1 MEEGQAPLDE
11 STFSRHIIPMASSND
26 VYAQL
31 QHFLRELYQIL
42 EAAIALAV
50 EDCNGRARPV
60 DDSFIAAYVRD
71 ETKGRLR
78 ELQGTPLACE
88 VKALNN
94 GGVQVIYNGYA
105 LRVRK
110 EKDGGLPLGQSEALR
125 LYYEQYSLELV
136 WPNDE
141 EPATSADL
149 NLVVLWD
156 FDRATGSLS
165 GVDLVLPHQWR
176 LAIPHPATAI
186 LPGTTEVD
194 YDDIDIDF
202 AADDDIALEDHN
214 GEEEEDGEE
223 EAAE

>member
-1 MEEGQAPLDE
+1 
-11 STFSRHIIPMASSND
+11 MASSD
-26 VYAQL
+26 EVYAQL
-31 QHFLRELYQIL
+31 QNFLRELYQIV
-42 EAAIALAV
+42 EAAVALAV
-50 EDCNGRARPV
+50 EDCTSRARPI

-94 GGVQVIYNGYA
+94 GGVQIIYDGCA

-141 EPATSADL
+141 EPMITPADL

-156 FDRATGSLS
+156 FDRATGSLA
-165 GVDLVLPHQWR
+165 GLDLVMPHQWR
-176 LAIPHPATAI
+176 LAVPHPASAI
-186 LPGTTEVD
+186 LPGTPEVD
-194 YDDIDIDF
+194 YEDIDIAF
-202 AADDDIALEDHN
+202 AEEDDIELEDHDN
-214 GEEEEDGEE
+214 EAEEDEDQEG
-223 EAAE
+223 AG